1 MTPSTAFL
9 DRDGTINAKAAQ
21 GSYVTRP
28 DDLRLLPRAAAAIHR
43 LNQAGVRVIVVTNQ
57 RGVALGRM
65 TAEDVANVNRALG
78 VELAKEAARV
88 DAMYV
93 CPHDEHACDCRKPA
107 IGMYLTA
114 AQEDPAIDLDDAVM
128 VGDSCSDMGAA
139 AALGCPGILIRDAVR
154 PGDVSDCTGARVDHV
169 ARSLWDA
176 VDWLLRD

>member
-1 MTPSTAFL
+1 VTPSTAFL

-78 VELAKEAARV
+78 IELAKEAARV

-93 CPHDEHACDCRKPA
+93 
-107 IGMYLTA
+107 YLMA